1 MKHLLKLLD
10 LSKEEITELLDL
22 ADRLKA
28 DTKAGVEHHILNGK
42 TMGLVLEPGDQ
53 TEAFG
58 MSVNRHFHI
67 III

>member
-28 DTKAGVEHHILNGK
+28 ETKAGVEHHILCYN
-42 TMGLVLEPGDQ
+42 VRQ
-53 TEAFG
+53 
-58 MSVNRHFHI
+58 VC
-67 III
+67 